1 MKRILLRSPKD
12 PFEVVSPEITLH
24 RNLIASNSGNLV
36 FLQAAHKI
44 LATSNTEVVPDR
56 LRVEPRDAG
65 AINERYD
72 AYAIP
77 LANAFR
83 LSFEPILIRM
93 TRLIERLRIPV
104 VILGVGAQANLRYEF
119 DRLRPMEPSIRAF
132 TRAVLDRS
140 PSIGV
145 RGEATHDYLRSLG
158 FRDVEV
164 IGCPSMFLYGA
175 DLRVEKRA
183 ERLDRD
189 ARVALTVSPYVK
201 QMGDV
206 VMRHVERYPNL
217 AYIAQDIATLR
228 LLLWG
233 GSRSASAQAS
243 KLPVH
248 LSHPLFRENRV
259 RFYVDPWPW
268 IADLRTF
275 NFSFGTRI
283 HGTIAAILAGT
294 PACVF
299 AHDSRTLELARY
311 FGIPHR
317 PMPAVPPDIDA
328 ADLYAEA
335 DFGELNRGHAARFA
349 TFLDYLRRHG
359 LDQVFADGE
368 DPSSF
373 DARIAATAFPPA
385 VDVATAATAPPSV
398 AERLG
403 RLRYRLAR
411 LARTPRVQQLRV
423 AALRRTAPRVRSDES
438 PGEGGEGGTG
448 GSEAG

>member
-1 MKRILLRSPKD
+1 MKRILLRAPKG
-12 PFEVVSPEITLH
+12 PFEVVSPEVTLH
-24 RNLIASNSGNLV
+24 RNLIATNSGNLV
-36 FLQAAHKI
+36 FLQAAYKI
-44 LATSNTEVVPDR
+44 LATSSTEVVPDR
-56 LRVEPRDAG
+56 LRVEPGDAG
-65 AINERYD
+65 AINERYG

-132 TRAVLDRS
+132 VKAVLDRS

-164 IGCPSMFLYGA
+164 IGCPSMFLYGQR
-175 DLRVEKRA
+175 LRVEKRA
-183 ERLDRD
+183 ERLEPD

-201 QMGDV
+201 RMGDV

-217 AYIAQDIATLR
+217 VYVAQDLDTLE

-233 GSRSASAQAS
+233 EPKAAAAQTS
-243 KLPVH
+243 KLPLH
-248 LSHPLFRENRV
+248 LSHPMFRENRV
-259 RFYVDPWPW
+259 RFYIDPWPW
-268 IADLRTF
+268 IADLRAF
-275 NFSFGTRI
+275 DFAFGTRI
-283 HGTIAAILAGT
+283 HGAIAAILAGT
-294 PACVF
+294 PAYVF

-311 FGIPHR
+311 FGIPHQA
-317 PMPAVPPDIDA
+317 MTDVPPDVDA

-359 LDQVFADGE
+359 LDHVFADGE

-373 DARIAATAFPPA
+373 DARIAATAYPPA
-385 VDVATAATAPPSV
+385 VDMTTGTAGPLEAVART
-398 AERLG
+398 R
-403 RLRYRLAR
+403 RLRYRLMR
-411 LARTPRVQQLRV
+411 LGGSPRVRWLRV
-423 AALRRTAPRVRSDES
+423 AVLRRFARPR
-438 PGEGGEGGTG
+438 EGPRPTG
-448 GSEAG
+448 NDGAADREP

>member
-1 MKRILLRSPKD
+1 MKRILLRSPKG
-12 PFEVVSPEITLH
+12 PFEVVSPETTLH

-36 FLQAAHKI
+36 FLEAAHKI
-44 LATSNTEVVPDR
+44 LATSGTEVVPDR

-93 TRLIERLRIPV
+93 TGLIERLRIPV

-119 DRLRPMEPSIRAF
+119 DRLRPMEPSIKAF

-145 RGEATHDYLRSLG
+145 RGEATHDYLRGLG

-164 IGCPSMFLYGA
+164 IGCPSMFLYGK
-175 DLRVEKRA
+175 DLHVEKRA

-201 QMGDV
+201 RMGDV
-206 VMRHVERYPNL
+206 VMHHVERYPNL
-217 AYIAQDIATLR
+217 VYVAQDLDTLE

-233 GSRSASAQAS
+233 EPGQAPAEPG
-243 KLPVH
+243 KIPVH

-259 RFYVDPWPW
+259 RFYTDPWPW
-268 IADLRTF
+268 IADLRAF
-275 NFSFGTRI
+275 DFSFGTRI
-283 HGTIAAILAGT
+283 HGTIAALLAGT

-317 PMPAVPPDIDA
+317 PMPDVPPDVDA

-335 DFGELNRGHAARFA
+335 DFGELNRGHAARLA

-359 LDQVFADGE
+359 LDHVFADGE

-373 DARIAATAFPPA
+373 DARIAATAYPPA
-385 VDVATAATAPPSV
+385 VDVTTRTNGPLDVAARV
-398 AERLG
+398 E

-411 LARTPRVQQLRV
+411 LGRSARVRGIRV
-423 AALRRTAPRVRSDES
+423 AVLRRTAALAGR
-438 PGEGGEGGTG
+438 G
-448 GSEAG
+448 GSTGDGETARPELD

>member
-1 MKRILLRSPKD
+1 MRRILLRSPKG
-12 PFEVVSPEITLH
+12 PFEVVSPQATLQ
-24 RNLIASNSGNLV
+24 RNLIAGNSGNLV
-36 FLQAAHKI
+36 FLHAAHRI
-44 LATSNTEVVPDR
+44 LATSGTEVVPDR

-72 AYAIP
+72 AYVIP
-77 LANAFR
+77 LANAYR
-83 LSFEPILIRM
+83 LSFEPTLIRM

-119 DRLRPMEPSIRAF
+119 DRLRSMEPSARAF
-132 TRAVLDRS
+132 TKAVLDRS

-164 IGCPSMFLYGA
+164 IGCPSMFLNGE

-183 ERLDRD
+183 DRLGRD

-201 QMGDV
+201 RMGDV

-217 AYIAQDIATLR
+217 VYVAQDLDTLE

-233 GSRSASAQAS
+233 EPRQVPAEPS
-243 KLPVH
+243 KIPVH

-259 RFYVDPWPW
+259 RFYTDPWPW
-268 IADLRTF
+268 IADLRAF
-275 NFSFGTRI
+275 DFSFGTRI
-283 HGTIAAILAGT
+283 HGAIAALLAGT

-317 PMPAVPPDIDA
+317 PMPDVPPDVDA

-359 LDQVFADGE
+359 LDHVFADGE

-385 VDVATAATAPPSV
+385 VDVTTAAAAPPGL
-398 AERLG
+398 AERVG
-403 RLRYRLAR
+403 RLRYRLMRVGRSAR
-411 LARTPRVQQLRV
+411 VRQLRL
-423 AALRRTAPRVRSDES
+423 AALRRTAARAGSAGS
-438 PGEGGEGGTG
+438 PGDGGEGNG
-448 GSEAG
+448 EPR